1 MAWHGMALAP
11 KTQLDTTLP
20 WCWAYEYYSTENGT
34 SSIIPSVSVASTS
47 AYCDAIIKSI
57 FRWADEYQTNISN
70 SRGFRATFNH
80 HQCFWLPWQS
90 KERERCT
97 VYGIQLTLAH
107 SCWTKQWVWL
117 SARTEGTNER
127 RRHNTLLHN
136 NHTYTLFFCLWFV
149 QLIVVSLYKQNIKH
163 LMGITNP

>member
-97 VYGIQLTLAH
+97 VYTVRYTTH
-107 SCWTKQWVWL
+107 SRSFMLNKTMSVTEREDGGHKWTAQTQHAAAQQ
-117 SARTEGTNER
+117 S
-127 RRHNTLLHN
+127 HI
-136 NHTYTLFFCLWFV
+136 HTIFLFMICSV
-149 QLIVVSLYKQNIKH
+149 DCC
-163 LMGITNP
+163 